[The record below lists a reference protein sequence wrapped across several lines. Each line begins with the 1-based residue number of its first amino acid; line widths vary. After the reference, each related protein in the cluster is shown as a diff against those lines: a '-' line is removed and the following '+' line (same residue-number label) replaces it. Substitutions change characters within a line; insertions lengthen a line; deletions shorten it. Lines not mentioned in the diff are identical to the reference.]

1 MPQLDVHTF
10 APQIVWLAISFI
22 VLYLLMA
29 RVGLPQVGGI
39 LERRR
44 QRLDGDLAKAAQMK
58 DEAAAVI
65 ASYERALATARADAQ
80 AMVRET
86 TERLNA
92 VAATRQH
99 ELAQALASETARAEE
114 RIAAA
119 KQQALAGLRDVAV
132 EVAEALALKV
142 TGVALD
148 PARAGAAVDAVLR
161 ERA

>member
-10 APQIVWLAISFI
+10 ASQIVWLAISFI

-86 TERLNA
+86 TERL
-92 VAATRQH
+92 AAAAAKRQH
-99 ELAQALASETARAEE
+99 ELAQALAAETARAEE

-119 KQQALAGLRDVAV
+119 KRQALAGLRDVAI
-132 EVAEALALKV
+132 EVAEA
-142 TGVALD
+142 
-148 PARAGAAVDAVLR
+148 
-161 ERA
+161 

>member
-10 APQIVWLAISFI
+10 APQIVWLAITFI
-22 VLYLLMA
+22 VLYVLMA

-58 DEAAAVI
+58 DEAATVI

-80 AMVRET
+80 AMVRAT
-86 TERLNA
+86 TERF
-92 VAATRQH
+92 AAEAAKRQH
-99 ELAQALASETARAEE
+99 ELAQALAAETARAEE

-142 TGVALD
+142 TGVALG
-148 PARAGAAVDAVLR
+148 PVQAGAAVDAVLR

>member
-29 RVGLPQVGGI
+29 RVGLPQVSGI
-39 LERRR
+39 LALRRA
-44 QRLDGDLAKAAQMK
+44 RLEGDLAKAAQMK

-86 TERLNA
+86 TQRLNDE
-92 VAATRQH
+92 AAKRHH
-99 ELAQALASETARAEE
+99 ELARTLAAETARAEE

-119 KQQALAGLRDVAV
+119 KREALAGLR
-132 EVAEALALKV
+132 EVAIEVAQAAALKV

-148 PARAGAAVDAVLR
+148 GARAGAAVDAVLR

>member
-1 MPQLDVHTF
+1 MPQLDFHTF
-10 APQIVWLAISFI
+10 PSQIVWLAITFI
-22 VLYLLMA
+22 LLYVLMA
-29 RVGLPQVGGI
+29 HVGLPRVGGI

-44 QRLDGDLAKAAQMK
+44 QRIDGDLAKAAQMK

-86 TERLNA
+86 TERLGA
-92 VAATRQH
+92 EAAKRQH

-132 EVAEALALKV
+132 DVAEALALKV
-142 TGVALD
+142 TGTALD
-148 PARAGAAVDAVLR
+148 RAQAGAAVDAVLR

>member
-1 MPQLDVHTF
+1 MPQLDIATF
-10 APQIVWLAISFI
+10 APQLIWLAIIFI
-22 VLYLLMA
+22 ALYLVMT

-39 LERRR
+39 LAQRR

-92 VAATRQH
+92 EAAKRQH
-99 ELAQALASETARAEE
+99 ELAQALAAETARAES
-114 RIAAA
+114 RIEAA
-119 KQQALAGLRDVAV
+119 KHEALAGLR
-132 EVAEALALKV
+132 EVAIEVAQAASLKV
-142 TGVALD
+142 AGVPLD
-148 PARAGAAVDAVLR
+148 RANAGAAVDAVLR

>member
-39 LERRR
+39 LAKRR
-44 QRLDGDLAKAAQMK
+44 QRLDGDLAKAAQLK

-65 ASYERALATARADAQ
+65 QSYERALATARADAQ

-92 VAATRQH
+92 VAAKRQH
-99 ELAQALASETARAEE
+99 ELAQALAAETTRAEQ

-119 KQQALAGLRDVAV
+119 KHQALAGLRDVAV
-132 EVAEALALKV
+132 EVAQAAALKV

-148 PARAGAAVDAVLR
+148 RAHAGAAVDAVLR
-161 ERA
+161 ERG